1 MQGNLMSL
9 HPMGARLA
17 ASERQRLQATL
28 SKAVEIRQRLDI
40 SDWRQPKNLL
50 YLRLN
55 WLTLS

>member
-1 MQGNLMSL
+1 
-9 HPMGARLA
+9 MGARLA

-50 YLRLN
+50 YSRLN